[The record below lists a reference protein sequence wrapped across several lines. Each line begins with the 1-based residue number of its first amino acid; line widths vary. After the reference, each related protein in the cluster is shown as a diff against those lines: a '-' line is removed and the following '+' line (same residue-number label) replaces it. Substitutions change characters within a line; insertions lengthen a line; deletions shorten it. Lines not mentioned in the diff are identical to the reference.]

1 MTIPF
6 KPSLLA
12 MASILALSACISG
25 GGGTPVVKS
34 SETPSNKVTPP
45 SADTVSPAPGAD
57 TAGTA
62 SGGDGGESK
71 TEIPPKDTQGEG
83 ETAQAGADG
92 GVQNDAPQHV
102 ETSTESTPEGTVES
116 ESTPKE
122 AGEEIKPAPKEDTSE
137 GKEAKE
143 TEETVENIEETT
155 DTTGNTSNN
164 SSTDATTDGNSND
177 STSNEE
183 KPQAD
188 EPAVGNQDSE
198 KSLEKETEAPLET
211 AKEENSKTINEAAN
225 SRLEGIDKV
234 DDESKKSELKNEVNR
249 LKEEGLKA
257 IQNAQ
262 TNDEAA
268 EKADEYQEKIYAVEI
283 PNEEVSKPN
292 YSKEGLTNGR
302 NEGTTIDNG
311 STSIGY
317 GSGEATATSPTQ
329 PATEERSTSTASP
342 TQPSSTSEGTSSFRR
357 AGEYRATA
365 RRVARSVNEPEGTI
379 NISYNYDGMPDIHG
393 FFADPGENNTVTV
406 TNSTTEDK
414 VKELVKAKIQ
424 AKANELAK
432 HGYKVKEEIV
442 FEQDT
447 DVKNFNYVVTF
458 TKETTG
464 FRNDNAPATGT
475 PETQPENNRMP
486 GSDAVGSDGG
496 NQDTDAPKN
505 TESQDGTEE
514 NAVSEGTGMPVSPPS
529 ENAENTE
536 VAMNAEDA
544 NPPSKAENSDEVGQ
558 GGMQADEADGN
569 QDAEGGLQGDD
580 PAAHSPQDQDQTPKN
595 AADNQPKTG
604 VFGEKYFDG
613 TGEITALVIGGETID
628 LTKADEQVSR
638 RNHPSLMSDFDKVMV
653 SQNQYKHLIYGA
665 AKLKDGSYTLF
676 VQGKPTE
683 QLPVGNATYNG
694 KVLHFRKAYENNWF
708 NDSAYQAAGTFTAN
722 VDFSQ
727 RTVTGKID
735 TKDPSGMGTQNF
747 TANIYGSGFQGKW
760 KSDNDQGDI
769 SGKFYGQDGAE
780 MAGRY
785 DYKNQDNRKD
795 GFGVFAGKKEADAR

>member
-12 MASILALSACISG
+12 MASVLALSACISG

-34 SETPSNKVTPP
+34 SETPSNKVAPP
-45 SADTVSPAPGAD
+45 ADTASPATGAD
-57 TAGTA
+57 TASPATGADTGSPATGVDTA
-62 SGGDGGESK
+62 SPSAGGDGGDSK
-71 TEIPPKDTQGEG
+71 TEIPPKDTQGED
-83 ETAQAGADG
+83 APAGADG

-102 ETSTESTPEGTVES
+102 ETSTESTSEGTVES

-317 GSGEATATSPTQ
+317 GSGE
-329 PATEERSTSTASP
+329 
-342 TQPSSTSEGTSSFRR
+342 
-357 AGEYRATA
+357 
-365 RRVARSVNEPEGTI
+365 
-379 NISYNYDGMPDIHG
+379 
-393 FFADPGENNTVTV
+393 
-406 TNSTTEDK
+406 
-414 VKELVKAKIQ
+414 
-424 AKANELAK
+424 
-432 HGYKVKEEIV
+432 
-442 FEQDT
+442 
-447 DVKNFNYVVTF
+447 
-458 TKETTG
+458 
-464 FRNDNAPATGT
+464 
-475 PETQPENNRMP
+475 
-486 GSDAVGSDGG
+486 
-496 NQDTDAPKN
+496 DTDAPKN
-505 TESQDGTEE
+505 AESLDGTEG
-514 NAVSEGTGMPVSPPS
+514 NAVSEGTGMPANPSS
-529 ENAENTE
+529 ENAEHTE
-536 VAMNAEDA
+536 VATNTEGA
-544 NPPSKAENSDEVGQ
+544 NPPSEAENSEGAGQ
-558 GGMQADEADGN
+558 DGMQADEASGR
-569 QDAEGGLQGDD
+569 QDAEEGLQGDD
-580 PAAHSPQDQDQTPKN
+580 PAAHSPQDQDQQAQN
-595 AADNQPKTG
+595 AADNRPKTG

-613 TGEITALVIGGETID
+613 TGEITTLMIDGETID
-628 LTKADEQVSR
+628 LTKADEAVSS
-638 RNHPSLMSDFDKVMV
+638 RNHPGLMSDFDKVMV
-653 SQNQYKHLIYGA
+653 SQKQYKNLIYGA
-665 AKLKDGSYTLF
+665 VKLEDGTYTLF

-694 KVLHFRKAYENNWF
+694 KVLHFKKAYENNWF
-708 NDSAYQAAGTFTAN
+708 NNSAYQAAGTFTAN
-722 VDFSQ
+722 VDFSGK
-727 RTVTGKID
+727 TLTGKID
-735 TKDPSGMGTQNF
+735 TKDPSGMGMQEF
-747 TANIYGSGFQGKW
+747 TASIDGSGFQGKW
-760 KSDNDQGDI
+760 KSDNVEGDI
-769 SGKFYGQDGAE
+769 SGRFYGQYGAE

-785 DYKNQDNRKD
+785 DYKDRDNRKD
-795 GFGVFAGKKEADAR
+795 GFGVFAGKKEANAR

>member
-45 SADTVSPAPGAD
+45 ADTVSPAPGAD

-62 SGGDGGESK
+62 SGGDGRESK

-102 ETSTESTPEGTVES
+102 ETSTESTP
-116 ESTPKE
+116 
-122 AGEEIKPAPKEDTSE
+122 
-137 GKEAKE
+137 
-143 TEETVENIEETT
+143 
-155 DTTGNTSNN
+155 
-164 SSTDATTDGNSND
+164 
-177 STSNEE
+177 
-183 KPQAD
+183 
-188 EPAVGNQDSE
+188 
-198 KSLEKETEAPLET
+198 
-211 AKEENSKTINEAAN
+211 
-225 SRLEGIDKV
+225 
-234 DDESKKSELKNEVNR
+234 
-249 LKEEGLKA
+249 
-257 IQNAQ
+257 
-262 TNDEAA
+262 
-268 EKADEYQEKIYAVEI
+268 
-283 PNEEVSKPN
+283 
-292 YSKEGLTNGR
+292 
-302 NEGTTIDNG
+302 
-311 STSIGY
+311 
-317 GSGEATATSPTQ
+317 
-329 PATEERSTSTASP
+329 
-342 TQPSSTSEGTSSFRR
+342 PSSTSEGTSSFRR

-365 RRVARSVNEPEGTI
+365 RRVTRAANQPDGTVNI
-379 NISYNYDGMPDIHG
+379 NYQSDEMPDING
-393 FFADPGENNTVTV
+393 FLSDPGENNTVTIP
-406 TNSTTEDK
+406 SSATEEEAK
-414 VKELVKAKIQ
+414 ALVKEKIQ
-424 AKANELAK
+424 AKAKELAK
-432 HGYKVKEEIV
+432 YGYTVKEEII

-447 DVKNFNYVVTF
+447 TVKNFNYVVTF

-558 GGMQADEADGN
+558 GGMQADEADGR

-580 PAAHSPQDQDQTPKN
+580 PVAHSPKDQNQPPQN

-613 TGEITALVIGGETID
+613 TGEITTLVIGGETID
-628 LTKADEQVSR
+628 LTKADEPVSR
-638 RNHPSLMSDFDKVMV
+638 KNHPGLMSDSDFEKVMV
-653 SQNQYKHLIYGA
+653 SQGQYQHLIYGA
-665 AKLKDGSYTLF
+665 AKLQDGTYTLF

-683 QLPVGNATYNG
+683 NLPTGMMAKYQG
-694 KVLHFRKAYENNWF
+694 KVLHFVGKYKDNWF
-708 NDSAYQAAGTFTAN
+708 NNSAYRAAGTFTAD
-722 VDFSQ
+722 VDFS
-727 RTVTGKID
+727 RKTLTGKID
-735 TKDPSGMGTQNF
+735 TKDPSGMGMQEF
-747 TANIYGSGFQGKW
+747 TANIDGNGFQGKW
-760 KSDNDQGDI
+760 KSENDKGDI

-785 DYKNQDNRKD
+785 DYKAQDDRKD
-795 GFGVFAGKKEADAR
+795 GFGVFAGKKEANAH